1 MSLDYV
7 KVKTKWKVKSN
18 FVAFSDLKGKVHT
31 FWEGHKILQ
40 NLHLTFVLCSNGQ
53 TQGEYFAKFCGLL
66 RIYELYYQKKVTL
79 SVTVS
84 DTSDTFL
91 VATSVNFQ
99 PTSATLLVNF
109 EAPKENADQLWKK
122 KKKKRWTIFSNF
134 SCMFLNPNNFF
145 QIWIV
150 IVLFH

>member
-1 MSLDYV
+1 MSNPSSSLSDNFALVQHLVKFLYV
-7 KVKTKWKVKSN
+7 
-18 FVAFSDLKGKVHT
+18 
-31 FWEGHKILQ
+31 FWEGHKILR

-53 TQGEYFAKFCGLL
+53 TQGGDFAKFCGLL

-122 KKKKRWTIFSNF
+122 KKEKRWTIFSNF
-134 SCMFLNPNNFF
+134 SCMFLNPNNFSKF
-145 QIWIV
+145 E
-150 IVLFH
+150 L